1 LRQAQSSL
9 PAGALFGAYEKT
21 DSSTVFANL
30 ILLELTDGDATGYE
44 DVYTSTDPNSALLQ
58 INGTNGVTDFT
69 EETSAE
75 SAAYS
80 TALWKASE
88 RS

>member
-1 LRQAQSSL
+1 MNTT
-9 PAGALFGAYEKT
+9 Y
-21 DSSTVFANL
+21 FANL